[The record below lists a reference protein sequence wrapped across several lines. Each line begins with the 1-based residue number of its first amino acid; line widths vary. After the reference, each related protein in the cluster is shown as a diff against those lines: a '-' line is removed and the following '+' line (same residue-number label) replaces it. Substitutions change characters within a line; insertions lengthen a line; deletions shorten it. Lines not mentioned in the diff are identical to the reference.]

1 MARAKK
7 EEQNGYAALSVQTS
21 VSRQQ
26 GAELE
31 DKDVGTQ
38 ELLGWEEQFGV
49 STKDPGEADNKER
62 DIVKL

>member
-7 EEQNGYAALSVQTS
+7 EEQNGYAALSVQTT
-21 VSRQQ
+21 

-49 STKDPGEADNKER
+49 FTKDPGEADNKER